1 MDRPSIRALGVIA
14 AVALLTGCG
23 TMSGVGYAGFGTRVA
38 SLDTDGDGGK
48 IRSHFSNHS
57 GATVRGLATA
67 HCNARGKDLSIFKLD
82 CSGGLMSFS
91 GCGEFYHYSFRCAL
105 AAPPSPPGSKS
116 SAAQGHHNPRSFG
129 ANEIEAMKK
138 KCSELG
144 LKVGSEKFGEC
155 VLRLTK

>member
-57 GATVRGLATA
+57 GATVRGLAAA
-67 HCNARGKDLSIFKLD
+67 HCNARGKDVSIFKLE
-82 CSGGLMSFS
+82 CSGGLMSSS
-91 GCGEFYHYSFRCAL
+91 GCGEFYHYSFRCAP
-105 AAPPSPPGSKS
+105 AAPPSPPPLKTPVP
-116 SAAQGHHNPRSFG
+116 QGTHDARSFS
-129 ANEIEAMKK
+129 ASELEATKK

-144 LKVGSEKFGEC
+144 LKAGTEKFGEC
-155 VLRLTK
+155 VLRLSK